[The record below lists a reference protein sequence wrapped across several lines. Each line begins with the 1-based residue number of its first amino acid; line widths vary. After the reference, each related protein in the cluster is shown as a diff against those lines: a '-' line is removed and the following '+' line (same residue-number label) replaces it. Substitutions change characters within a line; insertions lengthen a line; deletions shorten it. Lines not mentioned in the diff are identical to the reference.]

1 MSESVWETNTN
12 TAKELAA
19 VGADQCR
26 AALIYEIG
34 QPWYQEVVR
43 EQNTRSEPG
52 VMEDGSGYAL

>member
-26 AALIYEIG
+26 AALIY
-34 QPWYQEVVR
+34 
-43 EQNTRSEPG
+43 
-52 VMEDGSGYAL
+52 